1 MAFGWIRKRATRVN
15 AHPRD
20 KSSLER
26 AEALAHFGTWHWD
39 PSADRT
45 SWSAELHRI
54 YGLAPGSF
62 DGTLSGYLARVHP
75 DDRPVVSKTVSDAL
89 VEKRSFRMRERILRP
104 TGEIRVLST
113 AGDVLL
119 HEDGSVAGMFGACH
133 DITELERAE
142 DRRREADAK
151 RLAVEQQLLQSQKLE
166 AVGRLAG
173 GIAHDFNNML
183 LVIMGGAGLLLEGK
197 DERDPQWKDLRAIED
212 AAERARGLTRQ
223 LLAVARKQV
232 FTVADVDL
240 NDIVRDI
247 EDMLRRSLG
256 DDVAFSLTLAAEPLV
271 VRADP
276 GQLQQVLLNLVVNA
290 RDAMPSGGTL
300 TLTTRATCEPDG
312 TAMAAVDVSDT
323 GTGMDRDTL
332 AHTFEPFFTTKGS
345 AGTGLGLAT
354 VYGIV
359 TQSGGRVGVE
369 STAGRGSTFSFMLP
383 RLATP
388 PSERPVPAQTDARG
402 GSETV
407 LVVDDSEPVLSLTS
421 RIMDRAGY
429 QVLTAPNADWALSVA
444 QRHPGSI
451 DLLLTDVMMPGLS
464 GPQLANR
471 LVAIRPR
478 VQVLYMTGYQRT
490 TATGD
495 PVVPEGANLI
505 EKPFKPEALLR
516 AVRRALED

>member
-1 MAFGWIRKRATRVN
+1 MAFGWILKRARRNV
-15 AHPRD
+15 AGPRD
-20 KSSLER
+20 KSTLER

-39 PSADRT
+39 PSVDRT
-45 SWSAELHRI
+45 AWSAELHRI
-54 YGLAPGSF
+54 YGLEPGAF
-62 DGTLSGYLARVHP
+62 EGTLSGYLARVHP
-75 DDRPVVSKTVSDAL
+75 DDRPVVSDTVSSAL
-89 VEKRSFRMRERILRP
+89 DEKRSFRMRERIVRP
-104 TGEIRVLST
+104 DGEIRVLST

-119 HEDGSVAGMFGACH
+119 HGDGSVAGMFGACH

-142 DRRREADAK
+142 GLRREADAK

-183 LVIMGGAGLLLEGK
+183 LVIMGGVGLLLEGK
-197 DERDPQWKDLRAIED
+197 DERDPQWKDLHAIED

-232 FTVADVDL
+232 FTVANVDL
-240 NDIVRDI
+240 NDIVCDI

-256 DDVAFSLTLAAEPLV
+256 GDVAFSLTLASEQLV

-300 TLTTRATCEPDG
+300 KLSTRATQEPDG

-323 GTGMDRDTL
+323 GTGMDENTL
-332 AHTFEPFFTTKGS
+332 AHTFEPFFTTKGA

-369 STAGRGSTFSFMLP
+369 SAPGKGSTFSFILP
-383 RLATP
+383 RLATSP
-388 PSERPVPAQTDARG
+388 AARPVAAPVEAKG
-402 GSETV
+402 GSETGW
-407 LVVDDSEPVLSLTS
+407 SSTT
-421 RIMDRAGY
+421 
-429 QVLTAPNADWALSVA
+429 Q
-444 QRHPGSI
+444 
-451 DLLLTDVMMPGLS
+451 
-464 GPQLANR
+464 NR
-471 LVAIRPR
+471 CCP
-478 VQVLYMTGYQRT
+478 
-490 TATGD
+490 
-495 PVVPEGANLI
+495 
-505 EKPFKPEALLR
+505 
-516 AVRRALED
+516 

>member
-1 MAFGWIRKRATRVN
+1 MAFGWFRRRAGRKTI
-15 AHPRD
+15 HPRD
-20 KSSLER
+20 KSTLER
-26 AEALAHFGTWHWD
+26 AEALAHFGTWQWN
-39 PSADRT
+39 PAADRT
-45 SWSAELHRI
+45 AWSAELHRI
-54 YGLAPGSF
+54 YGLQPEAFEGN
-62 DGTLSGYLARVHP
+62 LSAYLARVHP
-75 DDRPVVSKTVSDAL
+75 DDRALVSQTVGDAL
-89 VEKRSFRMRERILRP
+89 AGKRSFRMRERIVRP
-104 TGEIRVLST
+104 DGEVRVLST

-119 HEDGSVAGMFGACH
+119 DADGAVAGMFGACH

-142 DRRREADAK
+142 DLRRLADAK

-183 LVIMGGAGLLLEGK
+183 LVIMGGVGLLLEGK
-197 DERDPQWKDLRAIED
+197 TEPDPQWKDLRAIEH

-232 FTVADVDL
+232 FTVVDVDL
-240 NDIVRDI
+240 NDIVRDM

-256 DDVAFSLTLAAEPLV
+256 DDVAFSLTLAGEPLV

-276 GQLQQVLLNLVVNA
+276 GQLQQVLLNLVINA

-300 TLTTRATCEPDG
+300 RLATRAVREADGSEMVGVDVADTGIGMDAETLT
-312 TAMAAVDVSDT
+312 
-323 GTGMDRDTL
+323 
-332 AHTFEPFFTTKGS
+332 HTFEPFFTTKGA

-359 TQSGGRVGVE
+359 TQSGGRVTVDSKLGQG
-369 STAGRGSTFSFMLP
+369 ATFSFCLP

-388 PSERPVPAQTDARG
+388 PDDRPAATPTESIG

-429 QVLTAPNADWALSVA
+429 RVLTAPNADWALSVA

-451 DLLLTDVMMPGLS
+451 DLLLSDVMMPGLS
-464 GPQLANR
+464 GPQLADR
-471 LVAIRPR
+471 LTAMRPKVR
-478 VQVLYMTGYQRT
+478 VLYMTGYQRA
-490 TATGD
+490 TANGD
-495 PVVPEGANLI
+495 PVVPEGSNLI
-505 EKPFKPEALLR
+505 EKPFKPESLLR
-516 AVRRALED
+516 AVRHALES

>member
-1 MAFGWIRKRATRVN
+1 MSFGWIRKRARQV

-20 KSSLER
+20 RSTLER

-39 PSADRT
+39 PSEDRT
-45 SWSAELHRI
+45 AWSAELHRI
-54 YGLAPGSF
+54 YGLEPGGF
-62 DGTLSGYLARVHP
+62 DGTLAGYLSRVHP
-75 DDRPVVSKTVSDAL
+75 EDRPLVSKTVSDAL

-104 TGEIRVLST
+104 DGEVRVLST
-113 AGDVLL
+113 AGDVML

-133 DITELERAE
+133 DITEFERAE
-142 DRRREADAK
+142 DLRREADAK

-183 LVIMGGAGLLLEGK
+183 LVIMGGVGLLLEGK

-212 AAERARGLTRQ
+212 ASERARGLTRQ

-232 FTVADVDL
+232 FTVSDVDL
-240 NDIVRDI
+240 NGIVCDI

-256 DDVAFSLTLAAEPLV
+256 DDVAFSLTLAPEPLV

-300 TLTTRATCEPDG
+300 KLSTRAVRDSDG
-312 TAMAAVDVSDT
+312 TVLAAVDVSDT
-323 GTGMDRDTL
+323 GTGIDEETL
-332 AHTFEPFFTTKGS
+332 AHTFEPFFTTKGT

-369 STAGRGSTFSFMLP
+369 STPGKGSTFSFFLP
-383 RLATP
+383 RLSTP
-388 PSERPVPAQTDARG
+388 PSERPAAAPGEARG

-407 LVVDDSEPVLSLTS
+407 LIVDDSEPVLSLTS

-444 QRHPGSI
+444 QRHPGAI

-464 GPQLANR
+464 GPQLADR
-471 LVAIRPR
+471 LLAMRPK
-478 VQVLYMTGYQRT
+478 VQVLYMTGYQR
-490 TATGD
+490 ATPTGE
-495 PVVPEGANLI
+495 PVVPDSAHLI

-516 AVRRALED
+516 AVRRALES